1 MAIQSNTVQLNSIY
15 KKCHKECV
23 PLPSHH
29 HSLATMIMI
38 IFLRW
43 SLTMIV
49 MVVANEFTN
58 KPWEVNWTQ
67 VQLLKVRISTNC
79 EFKSSTPL
87 PLLSIEYQQ
96 DLQSCINTL
105 CDVSSHN
112 HWMSNLIVKKLLRP
126 LTCIFGGSGFLFCF
140 LVAGQWLTNDKTA
153 LAPQWEQWA
162 IVCNW
167 LLGSISSAFL

>member
-67 VQLLKVRISTNC
+67 VKLLKVRISTNC
-79 EFKSSTPL
+79 WIQVKYTFTLDKYWIPTGSSVMYKHIVRCIVTQSLNVQSNCQKASPT
-87 PLLSIEYQQ
+87 S
-96 DLQSCINTL
+96 DLYF
-105 CDVSSHN
+105 
-112 HWMSNLIVKKLLRP
+112 WRLR
-126 LTCIFGGSGFLFCF
+126 F
-140 LVAGQWLTNDKTA
+140 LVLFPCCRAVINKW
-153 LAPQWEQWA
+153 
-162 IVCNW
+162 
-167 LLGSISSAFL
+167 